1 MGEGEGKRKSWK
13 EKRMSWKRRKRNLNM
28 ERKRSCK
35 VEREIKTGKRCN
47 FFFFFSFRA
56 VMN

>member
-1 MGEGEGKRKSWK
+1 
-13 EKRMSWKRRKRNLNM
+13 M

-47 FFFFFSFRA
+47 FFFFFFFFSLRA